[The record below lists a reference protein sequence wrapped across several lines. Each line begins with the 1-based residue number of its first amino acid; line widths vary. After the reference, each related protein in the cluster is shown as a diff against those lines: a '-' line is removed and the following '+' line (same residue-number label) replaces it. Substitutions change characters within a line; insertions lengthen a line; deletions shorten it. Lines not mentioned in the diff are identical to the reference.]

1 MNLKY
6 HLFEV
11 QTEIVERLALETGAG
26 VFRLVAEHKV
36 CEGGVCLCVCVCV
49 EQARLVAVQG
59 TCIKVRDKHD
69 EKEQQLSRLAIEF
82 VRYVCNM
89 STELNSQR

>member
-36 CEGGVCLCVCVCV
+36 LVCAGC
-49 EQARLVAVQG
+49 
-59 TCIKVRDKHD
+59 
-69 EKEQQLSRLAIEF
+69 
-82 VRYVCNM
+82 
-89 STELNSQR
+89 

>member
-1 MNLKY
+1 MLLHETTFTPPPPSGARSRLPTVTNTTQMNLKY

-36 CEGGVCLCVCVCV
+36 RVMKWLLHEPQGGCFGVFRGSC
-49 EQARLVAVQG
+49 
-59 TCIKVRDKHD
+59 
-69 EKEQQLSRLAIEF
+69 
-82 VRYVCNM
+82 
-89 STELNSQR
+89 

>member
-26 VFRLVAEHKV
+26 VFRLIGEHKV
-36 CEGGVCLCVCVCV
+36 IMRSFPSHLRCGKNSL
-49 EQARLVAVQG
+49 LV
-59 TCIKVRDKHD
+59 
-69 EKEQQLSRLAIEF
+69 
-82 VRYVCNM
+82 
-89 STELNSQR
+89 

>member
-1 MNLKY
+1 MSVRVFFPFPPLNTYLINTMNDAREQMNLKY

-36 CEGGVCLCVCVCV
+36 RVCV
-49 EQARLVAVQG
+49 L
-59 TCIKVRDKHD
+59 T
-69 EKEQQLSRLAIEF
+69 
-82 VRYVCNM
+82 
-89 STELNSQR
+89 